1 MKPSTR
7 SKHYYKRAL
16 ININNA
22 YDRIRC
28 LEESLNYQGFGDNF
42 PETIVTNDAASYGIS
57 LWWND
62 TIYDMESVL
71 EALDNNLQIT
81 PRILKDMLHNME
93 TEK

>member
-57 LWWND
+57 LWWNN

-71 EALDNNLQIT
+71 EALDKNLAIT
-81 PRILKDMLHNME
+81 PRILEDMLHNIE

>member
-28 LEESLNYQGFGDNF
+28 LEESLNFQGFDDSY
-42 PETIVTNDAASYGIS
+42 PEIIVTEYPHEYGLS

-62 TIYDMESVL
+62 NIYDMESVL
-71 EALDNNLQIT
+71 EALDKNLAIT
-81 PRILKDMLHNME
+81 PRILENMLYNIE
-93 TEK
+93 TEE